1 MNFLV
6 AGYVY
11 SESKLAFDPNLA
23 VADATFN
30 SNAGLLGYQRTLRH
44 ILYTLQSGVWMA
56 LDGYTSRAAA
66 PLLTA

>member
-11 SESKLAFDPNLA
+11 SEGKLAFDPNLA

-30 SNAGLLGYQRTLRH
+30 SNAGLLGYQRTFDFAG
-44 ILYTLQSGVWMA
+44 QSAKFDVIVPALSFSAQGVMN
-56 LDGYTSRAAA
+56 G
-66 PLLTA
+66 